1 MNIQQVAEKLS
12 ISTDTIRRWERL
24 GMIPPITRDR
34 DGLRT
39 FTDTDIRWVEYAKLL
54 NMMNVS
60 PDFQIEYVKLA
71 MLGKEAIPARQS
83 LLQEQLNQLKEDHQC
98 LTDCINEMEKIVEKE
113 EIAWGARIKEGTG
126 GM

>member
-24 GMIPPITRDR
+24 GMIPPVTRNS

-39 FTDTDIRWVEYAKLL
+39 FTDADVRWVKYAKIL

-60 PDFQIEYVKLA
+60 PDFQIEYVKLVK
-71 MLGKEAIPARQS
+71 LGKDALPARLS
-83 LLQEQLNQLKEDHQC
+83 LLNEQVDQLKEDHKC
-98 LTDCINEMEKIVEKE
+98 LVDQLNQMEKTIE
-113 EIAWGARIKEGTG
+113 EEELA
-126 GM
+126 

>member
-24 GMIPPITRDR
+24 GMIPPVTRKAN
-34 DGLRT
+34 GLRA
-39 FTDTDIRWVEYAKLL
+39 FSDADIRWVKYAKLL

-71 MLGKEAIPARQS
+71 MLGKNAIPARKS
-83 LLQEQLNQLKEDHQC
+83 FLDEQLGRLNEDHQC
-98 LTDCINEMEKIVEKE
+98 LIDQINKMEKAIEKDE
-113 EIAWGARIKEGTG
+113 LA
-126 GM
+126 

>member
-12 ISTDTIRRWERL
+12 ISADTIRRWERL

-60 PDFQIEYVKLA
+60 PDFQIEYVKLV
-71 MLGKEAIPARQS
+71 MLGKKAIPARQS

-98 LTDCINEMEKIVEKE
+98 LTDRINEMEKMVEKE
-113 EIAWGARIKEGTG
+113 EIA
-126 GM
+126 

>member
-24 GMIPPITRDR
+24 GMIPPVTRDS

-39 FTDTDIRWVEYAKLL
+39 FTDADVRWVKYAKLL

-71 MLGKEAIPARQS
+71 MLCKKAIPARQS

-98 LTDCINEMEKIVEKE
+98 LTDCINEMEKMVEKE
-113 EIAWGARIKEGTG
+113 ELA
-126 GM
+126 